1 MAYFK
6 VVVEPYIIGVGE
18 NEKTEGGISEKEYLK
33 LTEMFK
39 NRPTAPDDK
48 HEYKLKEDTLE
59 WELTDRG
66 GGL

>member
-1 MAYFK
+1 MTYYK
-6 VVVEPYIIGVGE
+6 VIIDGYIISVGIS
-18 NEKTEGGISEKEYLK
+18 TSGSGGISKEEYDMLSE
-33 LTEMFK
+33 LLS

-48 HEYKLKEDTLE
+48 HEYKLRDDTLE